1 MGLFKKWKKISTNKE
16 KKKTVIV
23 DASVV
28 ADALGIDKNALGN
41 KVVIHS
47 GGKYDTNDLYGE
59 KTKTEVSVDVPKTRK
74 EEVAEFIKILD
85 ENKIEYWK
93 HYYTLYIT
101 LTPATPENIRELVKQ
116 KYSEWLR
123 Y

>member
-1 MGLFKKWKKISTNKE
+1 MGLFKKWKKTPTNE
-16 KKKTVIV
+16 GGKKTVVV

-28 ADALGIDKNALGN
+28 ANALGIDKNELGD
-41 KVVIHS
+41 KVIIHS
-47 GGKYDTNDLYGE
+47 GGKCDTNDLYGE
-59 KTKTEVSVDVPKTRK
+59 KTKTEVSVDIPKTRK
-74 EEVAEFIKILD
+74 EEVAEFIKVLD

-101 LTPATPENIRELVKQ
+101 LTPTTPEHIRNLVKK